1 MRHRMLFHRSTV
13 DSAYPYGAPFLKLKR
28 FAMNDVWLELQQVFA
43 VFWIVTGSLVIFACE
58 FLDALVTVPFGYRPK
73 MTPVA
78 FDAAQNFHAQIS
90 FGFLVIGHPSFDHVF
105 EIFVGVCTFGQ
116 AVPNSRDHFT
126 FHNWLLASYLSIAV
140 SETDD
145 IYFPASLQVSPP
157 SQNPSE
163 AVPWRLQL
171 QQIR

>member
-1 MRHRMLFHRSTV
+1 MRMRHRMLFHRSTV

-90 FGFLVIGHPSFDHVF
+90 FGFLVIGHPGFDHVF
-105 EIFVGVCTFGQ
+105 EIFVGVFTSGQ
-116 AVPNSRDHFT
+116 AVPNSRDRFA
-126 FHNWLLASYLSIAV
+126 FHNLLFAS
-140 SETDD
+140 T
-145 IYFPASLQVSPP
+145 FPLPFPKLTTFIFPQVYRFRRHHKIQAKPC
-157 SQNPSE
+157 
-163 AVPWRLQL
+163 RGG
-171 QQIR
+171 